1 MLATIKSCA
10 VALPWNLVVI
20 TGLHSIA
27 CGVFQYL
34 HMRMLLK
41 HYRFPPTYHL
51 TRGFRDMGIGFVNPY
66 YHCFV
71 WL

>member
-20 TGLHSIA
+20 TGFHSIA

-34 HMRMLLK
+34 HMRMLVSQALSIPTDLT
-41 HYRFPPTYHL
+41 HYLRFQK
-51 TRGFRDMGIGFVNPY
+51 
-66 YHCFV
+66 
-71 WL
+71 